1 MNRVVNGN
9 PPIRPCPACG
19 AIGVVRY
26 ESAKSPGWTV
36 VCPNRATVAE
46 RKYNR
51 DGKCSNTKIRWRTTK
66 SAAISVWNVECNPNR
81 RKNYD
86 AAEDLRKPRAFC
98 RCGLSLPCN
107 GCLEGTNGFQ
117 RKSSYDDASRRVRMS
132 S

>member
-26 ESAKSPGWTV
+26 EGAKSPGWAV

-51 DGKCSNTKIRWRTTK
+51 DGKWGNTKIRWRTTK
-66 SAAISVWNVECNPNR
+66 SAAISAWNVESNPNR

-86 AAEDLRKPRAFC
+86 ATEDLATAAPHC
-98 RCGLSLPCN
+98 QRCGLR
-107 GCLEGTNGFQ
+107 GEHECLVGHGFQ
-117 RKSSYDDASRRVRMS
+117 RKQSYDDASRRVRMS
-132 S
+132 